1 MNIINKL
8 LKTNDLSDGE
18 FKKLLESGEYDAEL
32 FFAADSVRQKTY
44 GKEVF
49 ARGLIEISNF
59 CKNNC
64 LYCGIRFANKELV
77 RYRLSEEEILLCC
90 EEGRRAGL
98 KSFVL
103 QGGEDPLFTDDFVCS
118 AVFKIKKLYPDCAV
132 ALSLGERTKK
142 SYQSFFDA
150 GAERYL
156 LKHETAD
163 SLHYSKLHPSDMSLE
178 NRKKCLFDLKEIG
191 YQTGSGFMVGS
202 PFQKTENIIS
212 DLRFLQELKPHMIGI
227 GPFIRHPNTPFSQY
241 KNGSVSLVLRLIAVL
256 RLMFPNALIPSTTAL
271 ATLCKNGR
279 ELGIKAGANV
289 VMPNLSPK
297 SKRELYSLYENKAHE
312 DCEAAENLAKL
323 EKRIEDI
330 GYKLSYSKGDANG
343 FF

>member
-1 MNIINKL
+1 MDIINKL
-8 LKTNDLSDGE
+8 LKTKDLTDGE
-18 FKKLLESGEYDAEL
+18 FKTVLESGEFDAEL
-32 FFAADSVRQKTY
+32 FCAAESVRKKIY
-44 GKEVF
+44 GDKVF

-64 LYCGIRFANKELV
+64 FYCGIRRANKELV
-77 RYRLSEEEILLCC
+77 RYRLSEKEILSCC
-90 EEGRRAGL
+90 EEGYGAGL

-103 QGGEDPLFTDDFVCS
+103 QGGEDPLCTDDFVCS

-132 ALSLGERTKK
+132 ALSLGEKPKK

-150 GAERYL
+150 GADRYL
-156 LKHETAD
+156 LKHETAET
-163 SLHYSKLHPSDMSLE
+163 LHYSKLHPRDMSLE
-178 NRKKCLFDLKEIG
+178 NRKRCLFDLKEIG

-202 PFQKTENIIS
+202 PFQTTENIIS
-212 DLRFLQELKPHMIGI
+212 DLRFLQKLKPHMIGI
-227 GPFIRHPNTPFSQY
+227 GPFIRHPKTPFAQFE
-241 KNGSVSLVLRLIAVL
+241 NGSVSLVLRLVAVL
-256 RLMFPNALIPSTTAL
+256 RLMFPCALIPATTAL
-271 ATLCKNGR
+271 ATVLKNGR

-312 DCEAAENLAKL
+312 GCEAAENLAKL

-330 GYKLSYSKGDANG
+330 GYKLSYSKGDAKG
-343 FF
+343 FE